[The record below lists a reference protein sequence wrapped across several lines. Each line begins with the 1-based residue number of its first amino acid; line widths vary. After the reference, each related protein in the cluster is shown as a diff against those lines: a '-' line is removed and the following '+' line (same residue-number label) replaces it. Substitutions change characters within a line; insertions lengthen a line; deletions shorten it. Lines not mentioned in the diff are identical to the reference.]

1 MSLLSE
7 VYPIKNNLVTTDFD
21 LDIYITSLND
31 IINIS
36 NNTDNTNKFL
46 NVKIPCIKDDIFT
59 YEIFNENGRIIS
71 GKIDITNNSLNY
83 HTISIPIDL
92 KLQYFIKIEYLRRSR
107 QIDSKNN
114 CFCKFFK
121 YETDNNE
128 FKLFPHY
135 TDSDDDNCEID
146 TDNDFK
152 FCNNFIKNIGL
163 NNIGLNNLN
172 EGFMH
177 NTNNIK
183 CINIDSDDEEPD
195 NKSDNIKTTN
205 ESDDSDDSDDTY
217 DSNDSDSSLHD
228 KSNTNSN

>member
-107 QIDSKNN
+107 KIDSKNN

-163 NNIGLNNLN
+163 N
-172 EGFMH
+172 
-177 NTNNIK
+177 
-183 CINIDSDDEEPD
+183 
-195 NKSDNIKTTN
+195 
-205 ESDDSDDSDDTY
+205 
-217 DSNDSDSSLHD
+217 
-228 KSNTNSN
+228 